1 MKVVGGDFSVAGLW
15 RVDSALS
22 YSLASRNQ
30 ALTSKQVSIMNA
42 AGYPDASSLASLGP
56 LSGNDPFYNGT
67 LGSEN
72 FNGFGLFD
80 LDLHYEIPVF
90 RNVRP
95 WIKFDVYNL
104 FDNNKLIAYNT
115 TVSQD
120 SSTSVDN
127 LGLRTG
133 FVKGPTFRN
142 GDGQHAD
149 QPLHG
154 RHPDIP
160 ARVHGRTLRRA
171 DDPPGDRLQVLGRL
185 S

>member
-1 MKVVGGDFSVAGLW
+1 MKVVGGDFSVAGVWLKKK
-15 RVDSALS
+15 ALS

-133 FVKGPTFRN
+133 FVKGPTFGTATGN
-142 GDGQHAD
+142 TQTNLFTGGIQTF
-149 QPLHG
+149 PLAFTG
-154 RHPDIP
+154 APSG
-160 ARVHGRTLRRA
+160 GRTI
-171 DDPPGDRLQVLGRL
+171 RLAIGFRF
-185 S
+185 